1 MLFSVKGFKLSKF
14 SVVELFCGCGGF
26 SYGFEWTGK
35 FTTIAG
41 VDIKKEALN
50 TFRYNHPNALTIN
63 KDVNELDIDT
73 FIEQLKTKSNEI
85 DVLIGGPPC
94 QGFSQMRRGQTDEK
108 NTKLKGYDKF
118 ANDPRNSLIMRF
130 LDIANKL
137 NPKVIVIENV
147 KQVKNH
153 VLNGESGGFIRVIE
167 DTLGSK
173 GYEIDYAI
181 LNSADYGV
189 PQTRERMFV
198 IASRIGKVTLPDR
211 THSRFASNKEKIWV
225 TVKEAIEDLKS
236 PILSSDKK
244 SNEYIT
250 SSDLNIENNYLNMVR
265 DTNGEKIF
273 NHQTRTYKPE
283 IINIIKEMK
292 PGKNW
297 EEMASQKRE
306 EYEKLLSDVS
316 EEQRHNEYQRLVKDG
331 VINPVFYKDYY
342 WSAYT
347 RLDPF
352 QPALTITANASF
364 LGSGRYTHPY
374 ENRGIT
380 PREAARLQSFPDSF
394 KFITHEDDISK
405 TNRLSIALD
414 MIGEAVAPLLSKQI
428 AKKVLEALEKNY
440 EK

>member
-1 MLFSVKGFKLSKF
+1 MSKF

-50 TFRYNHPNALTIN
+50 TFRYNHPNALAIN
-63 KDVNELDIDT
+63 KDIDELDVT
-73 FIEQLKTKSNEI
+73 MFIQELKKKNTSI

-108 NTKLKGYDKF
+108 NDKLKGYDKF

-130 LDIANKL
+130 LEIAHDL

-181 LNSADYGV
+181 LNAADYGV

-198 IASRIGKVTLPDR
+198 IASRIGKINLPTG
-211 THSRFASNKEKIWV
+211 THSKFESNEKKPWV
-225 TVKEAIEDLKS
+225 TVQEAIGDLKS
-236 PILSSDKK
+236 TILSSSKA

-250 SSDLNIENNYLNMVR
+250 SGDLNIKNDYLELIR
-265 DTNGEKIF
+265 DTSGENIF

-297 EEMASQKRE
+297 DEMANEKRMQ
-306 EYEKLLSDVS
+306 YEKLLSDVAD
-316 EEQRHNEYQRLVKDG
+316 EERQQKYESLVEDG

-347 RLDPF
+347 RLDPN

-394 KFITHEDDISK
+394 KFITHEDDTMK

-428 AKKVLEALEKNY
+428 AHTVLEVLEKNT

>member
-1 MLFSVKGFKLSKF
+1 MSKF

-26 SYGFEWTGK
+26 SYGFEWTQK
-35 FTTIAG
+35 FTTVAG

-50 TFRYNHPNALTIN
+50 TFRYNHPNALTFN
-63 KDVNELDIDT
+63 QSVNELDVSL
-73 FIEQLKTKSNEI
+73 FIKQIREKACDV

-94 QGFSQMRRGQTDEK
+94 QGFSQMRRGITEK
-108 NTKLKGYDKF
+108 NNTKLKGYDKF

-130 LDIANKL
+130 LEIANEL
-137 NPKVIVIENV
+137 YPKVIVIENV

-153 VLNGESGGFIRVIE
+153 VLNGESGGFIRAIE

-198 IASRIGKVTLPDR
+198 IASRIGKITLPES
-211 THSRFASNKEKIWV
+211 THSRFAADEKQKWV
-225 TVKEAIEDLKS
+225 TVQGAISDLKS
-236 PILSSDKK
+236 TILSSDKA
-244 SNEYIT
+244 SDVYVT
-250 SSDLNIENNYLNMVR
+250 TSDLDIKNHYIDLVR
-265 DTNGEKIF
+265 DTDGKNIF

-283 IINIIKEMK
+283 IINIIKDME

-297 EEMASQKRE
+297 EEMANKKRL
-306 EYEKLLSDVS
+306 EYEILLSDMT
-316 EEQRHNEYQRLVKDG
+316 EEERSSKYESLVKDG

-347 RLDPF
+347 RLDPL

-364 LGSGRYTHPY
+364 LGSGRYTHPF

-394 KFITHEDDISK
+394 KFITHEYDSSK
-405 TNRLSIALD
+405 TNRLSVSLD
-414 MIGEAVAPLLSKQI
+414 MIGEAVAPLLSKKI
-428 AKKVLEALEKNY
+428 AENILKVLDKHID
-440 EK
+440 K